1 MYECDVDR
9 DDRLAVELTLMLSDI
24 IDAARPDLNEPSSHD
39 VGGDFCRDLVKYDA
53 GAALATAANCCERH
67 GIDPTAAMPKAI
79 ECDRAL
85 GYDHEVLETLERAQK
100 KAHDKDA
107 RGSAE

>member
-1 MYECDVDR
+1 MSPDSV
-9 DDRLAVELTLMLSDI
+9 LIAPATAVPAIVEP
-24 IDAARPDLNEPSSHD
+24 AAAQRRMSSRRNEPSSHD
-39 VGGDFCRDLVKYDA
+39 VGGEFCSDLVKYDT
-53 GAALATAANCCERH
+53 GAALATAADCCETY

-85 GYDHEVLETLERAQK
+85 GYNHEVLETLEHAQK

-107 RGSAE
+107 RESAE

>member
-1 MYECDVDR
+1 MSE
-9 DDRLAVELTLMLSDI
+9 ASSDAI
-24 IDAARPDLNEPSSHD
+24 SSSTMPGALN
-39 VGGDFCRDLVKYDA
+39 
-53 GAALATAANCCERH
+53 TAANCCERH

-85 GYDHEVLETLERAQK
+85 GYHEVLETLERAQK

-107 RGSAE
+107 RESAE

>member
-1 MYECDVDR
+1 MP
-9 DDRLAVELTLMLSDI
+9 AIVEP
-24 IDAARPDLNEPSSHD
+24 AAAQQRVSSRRNGTSSHD

-107 RGSAE
+107 RESAE